1 MGSDGALV
9 IDLPKSQRLIALP
22 IATGVNFRTE
32 FSVVSGDDD
41 PTIRRSNLFD
51 RKEGKSVA
59 MGLLSFTM
67 RNRVLLNWRRDECF
81 GWPFSRVT
89 F

>member
-9 IDLPKSQRLIALP
+9 IDLPKSQRLDALP

-32 FSVVSGDDD
+32 FSVVYGGDD

-51 RKEGKSVA
+51 RKEGKSV
-59 MGLLSFTM
+59 TM
-67 RNRVLLNWRRDECF
+67 ELILFVIF
-81 GWPFSRVT
+81 FFSLDDAQSKS
-89 F
+89 